1 MKVKLKNQMMVY
13 LTVSM
18 MERLMD
24 YQKAISI
31 NSKTANLMVAMKVE
45 REGSLVVSKVALME
59 LMMVDSTVLSMG
71 SIEAAI
77 KESLTVVMK
86 DV

>member
-31 NSKTANLMVAMKVE
+31 NLKTANLMVAMKVE